1 MSLVATF
8 HAFSHD
14 VRMALMSELFKWVC
28 AHFRAIPSLREHVS
42 RAIMAELCKAAMKGC
57 AICLLFEAGDTLFF

>member
-1 MSLVATF
+1 
-8 HAFSHD
+8 
-14 VRMALMSELFKWVC
+14 MSELFKWVC

-57 AICLLFEAGDTLFF
+57 AICLLFETGDTLFFNFALGRRLLWKQLMLQQ